1 MRNVFVSVVLLLTG
15 PAFAQDC
22 PAPLKPMLRVEMYFG
37 RSVQGG
43 RAVTDRQW
51 GEFVTQEMTPR
62 VSGLTVLDAQGV
74 WRDDR
79 QMRER
84 TKLVIIVLPDESAA
98 REQIAGIAATYKTR
112 FHQKSVGVVT
122 QAVCASF
129 E

>member
-1 MRNVFVSVVLLLTG
+1 
-15 PAFAQDC
+15 
-22 PAPLKPMLRVEMYFG
+22 
-37 RSVQGG
+37 
-43 RAVTDRQW
+43 
-51 GEFVTQEMTPR
+51 MTPR

-122 QAVCASF
+122 QASARRLSDSGFGVFGSP
-129 E
+129 EQGSDDRENQNV